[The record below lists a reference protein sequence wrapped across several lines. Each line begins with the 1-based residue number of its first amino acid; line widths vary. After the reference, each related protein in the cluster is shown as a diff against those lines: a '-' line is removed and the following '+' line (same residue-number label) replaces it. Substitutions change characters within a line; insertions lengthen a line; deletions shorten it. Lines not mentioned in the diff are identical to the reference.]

1 MPIHRQKKLTTADST
16 GSSGEQPVAELPDQ
30 QHFQQYLRELA
41 RSAMRV
47 VLEGVMREEL
57 DELIGVGF
65 PETRPIC
72 TKISKSSS
80 FIDGG
85 SILANDILFSNSFL
99 KYRIIVILLFIV
111 TLIG

>member
-1 MPIHRQKKLTTADST
+1 MPVHRKKKDTTTNTPGST
-16 GSSGEQPVAELPDQ
+16 QEQTAPPLPDQ
-30 QHFQQYLRELA
+30 QTFQQYLRELA

-80 FIDGG
+80 FIGG
-85 SILANDILFSNSFL
+85 DASLMYDLLLTNSSFKHRLSAFFL
-99 KYRIIVILLFIV
+99 LR
-111 TLIG
+111 